1 MKRKV
6 LLCILLVSLLASLF
20 QNTQKSIAQHGH
32 FSIPLAPHAW
42 KRYGENS
49 TLVWKQDGLFW
60 KPGQKNASIV
70 TRSIPKDWSQF
81 QTLAIEF
88 SSNQQT
94 GNWMTL
100 LIRDQSHH
108 MQFTYFTIDSL
119 HKNTVTFSLHDLFS
133 AFGGDPIFYWNQIE
147 SLAICSHPSADQK
160 IETLEI
166 QWHQL
171 SLHTDSSPPSEDPF
185 LFHLAEP
192 IHAEEGILFPKK
204 SFPLLLKKIHTD
216 DRLQKI
222 LTFTEPKNS
231 HPVSTEHL
239 RNLVFQYVF
248 LDQGTLDNLVQYF
261 LEIQPDYW
269 DQAQFQNDILVQ
281 EHAIHYIVSFELLQ
295 NTTNLPDLLQDSWH
309 KNMERICEIQ
319 YQTCQRWIRHY
330 PYGKGNNH
338 VTRAA
343 SLLGLCSLYLT
354 HPQKQNQFLQYSL
367 QVLHYYF
374 HFQISEDGVL
384 NEGTH
389 YYTYLLEIFT
399 YFSYGIKNALGL
411 NLFQDFP
418 FSDRLNSMVEWA
430 FSIQKPD
437 GYLPSIDD
445 SWQTRVVFPFRF
457 LLPFFP
463 SEADHFLWA
472 STCYKN
478 QYPFEKE
485 PWNIVKSLYIPFS
498 LLSALESDKVASVK
512 PSRKSRM
519 FPRDSDVLFRSM
531 DNDEETYLLFLGKQN
546 PSLHEQ
552 NDTGQILLYKGHLPL
567 LLESGYGPS
576 GWTSK
581 NRQYYVSHEAHN
593 VPIVDGSGSESWYNG
608 GVGPIDKSSIQ
619 NHYFGDTLSFASMDI
634 QMQIHHPDV
643 ACTRTLFHIPTSLP
657 IQNKSVQKIPSY
669 TFVIDL
675 FQSEFPHVYSS
686 VFHPNGTIQN
696 LNASGIHLK
705 LPSEELQ
712 YLHID
717 TSFSTNI
724 QQKTGWYSSYWD
736 NEIEK
741 PYFLLSKRA
750 TSTVIE
756 SLLSVSNSE
765 DSPFSLQR
773 NPSKNGIEYSISPSS
788 QTDSSSFQD
797 VFMMN
802 SNKSMARGAVI
813 STNGSFCFSR
823 QEENVSFPSSYF
835 VTHASYLNCNQQALF
850 YSPSRVEQIFH
861 SISVSPTNKKQW
873 NFEISSQEEPCVVH
887 FYVPPG
893 TAIQKAFLDEE
904 EVAFQQKDNKIS
916 ISLPGGKHFLTFE

>member
-1 MKRKV
+1 MKRKI
-6 LLCILLVSLLASLF
+6 LLCIILVSLIASLF
-20 QNTQKSIAQHGH
+20 QNIQISIAQHDN
-32 FSIPLAPHAW
+32 FSIPLAPHDW
-42 KRYGENS
+42 KRYGEKG
-49 TLVWKQDGLFW
+49 TLVWKQDGLLW
-60 KPGQKNASIV
+60 RPGQKNASIV

-81 QTLAIEF
+81 QTLEIEF

-119 HKNTVTFSLHDLFS
+119 HTTTVTFALHDLFS
-133 AFGGDPIFYWNQIE
+133 AFGGEPVFYWNQIE
-147 SLAICSHPSADQK
+147 SLAICSHPSADQQ

-166 QWHQL
+166 QWHKL
-171 SLHTDSSPPSEDPF
+171 SLHTDSSPQEDPF

-192 IHAEEGILFPKK
+192 IHAQQGVLFPKQ
-204 SFPLLLKKIHTD
+204 SFPLLQNQIHTD

-222 LTFTEPKNS
+222 LSYTEPKNS
-231 HPVSTEHL
+231 HPISTEYL
-239 RNLVFQYVF
+239 RNLVMQYVF
-248 LDQGTLDNLVQYF
+248 LDQGTFDNIVRYF

-269 DQAQFQNDILVQ
+269 DQTQFQNDIFVQ

-295 NTTNLPDLLQDSWH
+295 NTSNLPDPIQDIWQR
-309 KNMERICEIQ
+309 NMEQLCEIQ
-319 YQTCQRWIRHY
+319 YQTCQKWIQHY

-354 HPQKQNQFLQYSL
+354 HPQKQKQFLQYSL

-374 HFQISEDGVL
+374 RFQISEDGVL

-399 YFSYGIKNALGL
+399 YFSYGIKNTLGL
-411 NLFQDFP
+411 NLFEDFP
-418 FSDRLNSMVEWA
+418 FSDRLESMVEWA
-430 FSIQKPD
+430 LSIQKPD

-457 LLPFFP
+457 LVPFFP
-463 SEADHFLWA
+463 TKAGHFLWA

-478 QYPFEKE
+478 QSPFENE

-498 LLSALESDKVASVK
+498 LLSALDCAEATPDK
-512 PSRKSRM
+512 PSRKSTM
-519 FPRDSDVLFRSM
+519 FSSDSDILFRSM
-531 DNDEETYLLFLGKQN
+531 NKDIETYLLFLGKQN
-546 PSLHEQ
+546 SSLHEQ
-552 NDTGQILLYKGHLPL
+552 NDTGQILLYKGQLPL
-567 LLESGYGPS
+567 LLESGYGPN

-593 VPIVDGSGSESWYNG
+593 VPIVDGVGSESWYNG
-608 GVGPIDKSSIQ
+608 GVGPIDKSCIQ
-619 NHYFGDTLSFASMDI
+619 NYYCGNTLSFASMDI

-643 ACTRTLFHIPTSLP
+643 TCTRTLFHVPSFMP
-657 IQNKSVQKIPSY
+657 IQNKPAHNTPSY
-669 TFVIDL
+669 TFIIDL
-675 FQSEFPHVYSS
+675 FQSESSHVYSS

-696 LNASGIHLK
+696 QSASGIHLA
-705 LPSEELQ
+705 LPSEELE

-717 TSFSTNI
+717 TSIDTKI
-724 QQKTGWYSSYWD
+724 QQKSGWYSSYWD
-736 NEIEK
+736 HEIEI
-741 PYFLLSKRA
+741 PYYIFSKKG

-756 SLLSVSNSE
+756 SLLSVSGSE
-765 DSPFSLQR
+765 DSPFSMQR

-788 QTDSSSFQD
+788 QQETSSFQD
-797 VFMMN
+797 VFMIN
-802 SNKSMARGAVI
+802 SNRSMAKGTVV

-823 QEENVSFPSSYF
+823 QEQNTSFPTSYF
-835 VTHASYLNCNQQALF
+835 VTHASYVNCNQQALF
-850 YSPSRVEQIFH
+850 YSSSRVEQIFH
-861 SISVSPTNKKQW
+861 SMTVSPTNNKQW
-873 NFEISSQEEPCVVH
+873 NFEIVSQKENSVVH
-887 FYVPPG
+887 FYVPPD
-893 TAIQKAFLDEE
+893 TTIQKAFLDQE
-904 EVAFQQKDNKIS
+904 EVAFQQKDNKVS